1 LKGLKFRR
9 TSLESFKSLWEILKL
24 CAGVSVYGGFEG
36 VVVIGTKWKLLMRPD
51 AVEHF
56 TSKHPVTK
64 EELEGILDKP
74 KYVKRVSK
82 NRYKFIGRGRSG
94 RYLTIILEGKG
105 TVYEIVTVRPSENYE
120 KALYQKKSK

>member
-1 LKGLKFRR
+1 MKLK
-9 TSLESFKSLWEILKL
+9 ILL
-24 CAGVSVYGGFEG
+24 RQG
-36 VVVIGTKWKLLMRPD
+36 

-74 KYVKRVSK
+74 KYVKRISK
-82 NRYKFIGRGRSG
+82 NRFKFLGRSKSG
-94 RYLTIILEGKG
+94 RYLTIILENKG
-105 TVYEIVTVRPSENYE
+105 LFYEIITVRPSEKDE

>member
-1 LKGLKFRR
+1 MGYFEVC
-9 TSLESFKSLWEILKL
+9 TE
-24 CAGVSVYGGFEG
+24 VSVNGGFEG
-36 VVVIGTKWKLLMRPD
+36 IIVIGTKWKLLMRPD

-82 NRYKFIGRGRSG
+82 NRYKFLGRGRSG
-94 RYLTIILEGKG
+94 RYLTIVLEGRG
-105 TVYEIVTVRPSENYE
+105 TVYEIVTVRPSEKDE
-120 KALYQKKSK
+120 KLLYQKKSK